1 MNFFSNQKIIKNY
14 IVQAAIRELEDTHS
28 RFQVPPLDEFL
39 NTTIDEPLYCDLFV
53 NSRKM
58 PTQTDVSYEGQLFA
72 TKVYVESINL
82 YLYFMNT
89 RIVKNINISGFPGG
103 GKHLS

>member
-1 MNFFSNQKIIKNY
+1 
-14 IVQAAIRELEDTHS
+14 
-28 RFQVPPLDEFL
+28 
-39 NTTIDEPLYCDLFV
+39 
-53 NSRKM
+53 M

-103 GKHLS
+103 GKHLSLCTL